1 MENIEIDLKDD
12 DENQIIVP
20 PKIPP
25 NLEGPKRKKWA
36 SPNRLEI
43 GQIYAEPKNLKHGQI
58 YKKSKT
64 LKSKIN
70 SWTRQTKDKILKSKR
85 ENYTNQSRGSAS
97 QDVNGHL
104 KLKEVLMNH

>member
-12 DENQIIVP
+12 DEDQIIVP
-20 PKIPP
+20 PQNTSEPRRS
-25 NLEGPKRKKWA
+25 EKKNGRI
-36 SPNRLEI
+36 PNRLEI

-85 ENYTNQSRGSAS
+85 EN
-97 QDVNGHL
+97 
-104 KLKEVLMNH
+104 